1 MYSFLPT
8 LQYHEYADVSGL
20 LLQGQPG
27 SRQRPHPSGEE
38 ASDESWPKVTAG
50 DQEPLRRRRGHLPS
64 GFHQIIAHVLISR
77 QGQTQAE
84 KSCCQ
89 ARKRGG
95 NGSGGKEGGGEE
107 REGGQIDEDP
117 TNY

>member
-1 MYSFLPT
+1 MLIYSLLPT
-8 LQYHEYADVSGL
+8 LQYHENADVSGL

-38 ASDESWPKVTAG
+38 ASDVSWPKVTAG

-84 KSCCQ
+84 ESRRQ
-89 ARKRGG
+89 ARR
-95 NGSGGKEGGGEE
+95 
-107 REGGQIDEDP
+107 
-117 TNY
+117 